1 MIDGVNSPSDLKKLN
16 ISQLK
21 ELAGEIRREIIST
34 VATNGGHLAPSL
46 GVVELT
52 LALHT
57 VFHAPDDKIIWDV
70 GHQCYTHKL
79 ITGRRDMFARLRRNG
94 GLSGFPKPGESPYDC
109 FGTGHS
115 STSISAALGFALA
128 RDLRGENHH
137 VVAVIGDGALT
148 GGMAFEAM
156 NHVGHLGTRLII
168 VLNDNEMSI
177 AKNVGAIATY
187 LSRLRSNPKYSRSK
201 KSIRGF
207 LSKLGRWGELINRTL
222 DRAKSSFKYLIVP
235 GMYFEQLGFTYLGPI
250 DGHDLVALQQV
261 LNDAKR
267 IDGPVLIHVITKKGK
282 GYGPAELDPNRFHG
296 VGPFDID
303 TGRPLSASSAPTYSS
318 VFGDTLIAIARQHPE
333 VVAITAAMSD
343 GTGLGGFAEQFPE
356 RTFDVGIAEQHAV
369 TLAAGLAACGMRPV
383 VAIYSTFLQRAYDQL
398 IHDVALQKLPV
409 IFAIDRAGFVGEDG
423 ETHQGLFDLS
433 YLGSIPN
440 FTIMAP
446 KDEAELRCMLVTAL
460 ETQGPVAIRYPRGKG
475 TGESNCDRTEPLPL
489 GKAEVLLE
497 GSDAAVFAVGPLVFA
512 ALEAAR
518 MLHTEGIEISVV
530 NPRFIKPLDEDLLL
544 TMARRCRR
552 ILTAEEN
559 VLRGGFGSA
568 TSESL
573 ARNRVSGVQL
583 MSLGVPD
590 EFVKQGTAGE
600 QRSLYHLEA
609 TGIANAVRSLVKTAG
624 YRSPESDASTGRKR
638 GG

>member
-1 MIDGVNSPSDLKKLN
+1 MRTIDRVNSPSDLKRLGLP
-16 ISQLK
+16 QLK
-21 ELAGEIRREIIST
+21 KLAAEIREEILAT
-34 VATNGGHLAPSL
+34 VSTNGGHLAPSL

-52 LALHT
+52 LALHI
-57 VFHAPDDKIIWDV
+57 VFNMPKDKIIWDV
-70 GHQCYTHKL
+70 GHQCYAHKL
-79 ITGRRDMFARLRRNG
+79 VAGRRHVFSSLRRSEG
-94 GLSGFPKPGESPYDC
+94 ISGFPKRGESPYDC

-128 RDLRGENHH
+128 RDLRGEDYH

-156 NHVGHLGTRLII
+156 NHAGHLGTRLIVI
-168 VLNDNEMSI
+168 LNDNQMSI

-187 LSRLRSNPKYSRSK
+187 LSRLRSNPRYSKSK

-207 LSKLGRWGELINRTL
+207 LARLGPVGDMIGRTL
-222 DRAKSSFKYLIVP
+222 DRAKGSFKYLLVP

-267 IDGPVLIHVITKKGK
+267 IDGPVLVHVVTRKGK
-282 GYGPAELDPNRFHG
+282 GYLPAELDPNTFHG

-303 TGRPLSASSAPTYSS
+303 SGRLISAPGPPTYSS
-318 VFGDTLIAIARQHPE
+318 VFGNALIEIARERPD

-343 GTGLGGFAEQFPE
+343 GTGLGDFAREFPE
-356 RTFDVGIAEQHAV
+356 RFFDVGIAEQHAV

-398 IHDVALQKLPV
+398 IHDVALQRLPV
-409 IFAIDRAGFVGEDG
+409 IFAVDRAGFVGEDG

-440 FTIMAP
+440 FTVMAP
-446 KDEAELRCMLVTAL
+446 KDEAELCCMLVTAL
-460 ETQGPVAIRYPRGKG
+460 EIQGPVAIRYPRGRGMG
-475 TGESNCDRTEPLPL
+475 TSMSHRLEPLPL

-497 GSDAAVFAVGPLVFA
+497 GRDAAVFAVGPLAFT
-512 ALEAAR
+512 ALEAAA
-518 MLHTEGIEISVV
+518 MLRSEGIEISVV
-530 NPRFIKPLDEDLLL
+530 NPRFIKPIDEESLIS
-544 TMARRCRR
+544 MARRCRR

-559 VLRGGFGSA
+559 ILHGGFGSA
-568 TSESL
+568 VSETL
-573 ARNRVSGVQL
+573 TRNRVSAVQL
-583 MSLGVPD
+583 VTLGVTD
-590 EFVKQGTAGE
+590 EFVKQGNPDE
-600 QRSLYHLEA
+600 QRSRYYLDA
-609 TGIANAVRSLVKTAG
+609 SGIANAVRSLVKTTG
-624 YRSPESDASTGRKR
+624 YRSSQSDASMGRK
-638 GG
+638 